1 MADRFVQWLRHHDPG
16 YVALRRAG
24 RTAIVMPAVFA
35 ISIEVLDNATV
46 ALFAAFGAIA
56 LLMLVE
62 FGGRM
67 RNRLEAQAAL
77 SIAGGVLICLGTFAS
92 HAVWSAVLAMLIV
105 AFVVIFLGV
114 VSSVFAIATTAL
126 LLAFILPAATTAPV
140 SAIPDRLAGWGI
152 ASGAAMLAIW
162 LLWPAPARS
171 PLRTNSVAACRALA
185 ARLSSD
191 IQRLEN
197 GEVPGSPPSD
207 QPEPADPVNALQ
219 RQFLTTPWRPT
230 GLSGSDRALVRLVDE
245 IVWMNTMV
253 TELDHDTRP
262 SSLRGL
268 SLAVQRASVSV
279 LTEAATLL
287 ETRAAPL
294 TPLATA
300 RNQLDVAMREMERH
314 LEHHLSM
321 ADHHAEPSTPPSND
335 NLVER
340 FLASLAF
347 SFRSREIGYATQRIA
362 TDVEHAITA
371 ERRDF
376 FDRVLGHE
384 PGGTSPWSSARA
396 RITSHLQRHSV
407 WLHNSVRGAIGLTIA
422 ILVVEEIAVEHS
434 FWVILGTL
442 SVLRSNALNTGQNA
456 LRAVIGT
463 VVGFILGAIVVELTG
478 TNVTLL
484 WFLLPLA
491 LFVAAFM
498 PTAVSFA
505 AGQAGFTLAIVILF
519 NIIEPAGWRVGLVRL
534 EDIAI
539 GCAVSAGV
547 ALLLWPRGAAAEL
560 GAAMHDAYVTGV
572 AFLATATS
580 ATSADGGTSRQLAS
594 TTASD
599 AERAAAASRRL
610 DDAFRTY
617 IAERGAKPVPLSDVA
632 TLVTGVA
639 ILRLSADAIDDL
651 WDHVGIDDRWRAA
664 RERLDGVAE
673 ATVTWYDEFA
683 DSFEGTSGRREL
695 TPQSIPDDSVVSAVR
710 DQLARPDEANLDE
723 VVRILW
729 TAGHLTVVQNLETNV
744 IDASRVAGA
753 LWNPPS
759 APGRGGRRKAPRRVA

>member
-1 MADRFVQWLRHHDPG
+1 MAVRFVQWLRHHDPG
-16 YVALRRAG
+16 YAALRRAG

-35 ISIEVLDNATV
+35 ISVEVLDNATI
-46 ALFAAFGAIA
+46 ALFSAFGAIA

-77 SIAGGVLICLGTFAS
+77 SIVGALLICLGTVAS
-92 HAVWSAVLAMLIV
+92 RAVWSAVLAMLIV

-126 LLAFILPAATTAPV
+126 LLAFILPAATIAPL

-152 ASGAAMLAIW
+152 AAGAAMLAIR
-162 LLWPAPARS
+162 LLWPAPVRS
-171 PLRTNSVAACRALA
+171 PLRANSAVACRALA
-185 ARLSSD
+185 ERLSSD
-191 IQRLEN
+191 VQRLES
-197 GEVPGSPPSD
+197 GEAPESPSSD
-207 QPEPADPVNALQ
+207 GPDRPDPISALQ

-230 GLSGSDRALVRLVDE
+230 GLSASDRALVRLVDE

-262 SSLRGL
+262 SSLRGY
-268 SLAVQRASVSV
+268 SFAVQRASANV

-287 ETRAAPL
+287 ETRSAPL
-294 TPLATA
+294 TPLSTA
-300 RNQLDVAMREMERH
+300 RDQLDAAVSGMERH

-321 ADHHAEPSTPPSND
+321 DHESEQSTAPSSD
-335 NLVER
+335 NPVDR
-340 FLASLAF
+340 FIAALEF
-347 SFRSREIGYATQRIA
+347 SFRSREMGYATERIA
-362 TDVEHAITA
+362 TDVEHAIIA
-371 ERRDF
+371 ERRGF
-376 FDRVLGHE
+376 FDRALGRE
-384 PGGTSPWSSARA
+384 PGGTNPWSSARA

-422 ILVVEEIAVEHS
+422 ILVAEEIAVEHS

-456 LRAVIGT
+456 LRAVLGT
-463 VVGFILGAIVVELTG
+463 VVGFILGAIVVELAG

-484 WFLLPLA
+484 WFLLPVA

-519 NIIEPAGWRVGLVRL
+519 NIIEPAGWRVGLVRV

-547 ALLLWPRGAAAEL
+547 ALLLWPHGAAAEL

-572 AFLATATS
+572 AFLATAAAVNEGVSQPLPSS
-580 ATSADGGTSRQLAS
+580 APNE
-594 TTASD
+594 

-651 WDHVGIDDRWRAA
+651 WDRVDVDDAWSVA
-664 RERLDGVAE
+664 RRCLDDVAE
-673 ATVTWYDEFA
+673 STVTWYDEFA
-683 DSFEGTSGRREL
+683 DSFESGDGRNDL
-695 TPQSIPDDSVVSAVR
+695 TPQASADESVASAVR
-710 DQLARPDEANLDE
+710 DQLARPGEANLAE

-729 TAGHLTVVQNLETNV
+729 TAGHLNVVQHLETGV
-744 IDASRVAGA
+744 VDASRVARA
-753 LWNPPS
+753 LWNRSSTPL
-759 APGRGGRRKAPRRVA
+759 RREPHEAPRTAP